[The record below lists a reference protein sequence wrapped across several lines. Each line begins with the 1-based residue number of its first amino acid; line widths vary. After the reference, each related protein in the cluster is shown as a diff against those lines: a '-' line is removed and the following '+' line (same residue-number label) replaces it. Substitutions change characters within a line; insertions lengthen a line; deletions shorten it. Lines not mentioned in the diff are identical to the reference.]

1 MPSLRDIE
9 EDCDSG
15 LEERG
20 ECYDLGGAGIRGLM
34 MSRSTGSRGGGG
46 GGRVRRGKARG
57 SRGVASAAVP
67 EVLDA
72 AGVSQLVRRLGP
84 TLVRGSG
91 CWFGHQVLVLSGFLP
106 GSPMRN

>member
-15 LEERG
+15 LEEGG
-20 ECYDLGGAGIRGLM
+20 ERHDLGAGIRGLM
-34 MSRSTGSRGGGG
+34 MSRSTGFRGGSG
-46 GGRVRRGKARG
+46 RRGRRG
-57 SRGVASAAVP
+57 ETGGSSSVASAAIP
-67 EVLDA
+67 EILGA
-72 AGVSQLVRRLGP
+72 AGVSQLLRRLGP